1 MAMDIYAQIAVK
13 IIAGQEAIIG
23 PVAIEQAERVKDM
36 SIDWSHHEV
45 TLTGDKVSAIEEL
58 IEKYKE
64 LFGQISVEVSKQAA
78 ASLMTQLPD
87 DALPAILK

>member
-1 MAMDIYAQIAVK
+1 MNDVYAQIAVK

-23 PVAIEQAERVKDM
+23 PVAIEQAEQVTELK
-36 SIDWSHHEV
+36 IDWPKHEI
-45 TLTGDKVSAIEEL
+45 TITGDKVAAIEEL

-78 ASLMTQLPD
+78 APLMSQLSTD
-87 DALPAILK
+87 GLPALLK